1 MCLEAINQSINES
14 VSIQEIIKNSPSNF
28 SKFTSAS
35 YDNPPILQSMYPILD
50 KLNININ
57 TSKLDDKPLDV
68 IF

>member
-14 VSIQEIIKNSPSNF
+14 VSIQEIIKKSPSNF

-35 YDNPPILQSMYPILD
+35 YDNPPIFQSIYPILD
-50 KLNININ
+50 KLNINIT